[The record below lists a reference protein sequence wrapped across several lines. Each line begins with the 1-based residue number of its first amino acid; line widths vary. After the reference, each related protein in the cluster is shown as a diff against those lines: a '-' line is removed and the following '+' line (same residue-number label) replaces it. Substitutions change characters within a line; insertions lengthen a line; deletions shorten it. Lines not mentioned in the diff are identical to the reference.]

1 MSNNSTIHIFTKSGC
16 PYCARAKAVLNRA
29 GLQYIQHD
37 VKATERDAN
46 ASIYSSGVTTVPQIF
61 LGDYSINGAEDLE
74 ALQQSGRLAEL
85 MQAILRSSAK
95 PIVGSDLQLEAVSD
109 DELARGAE
117 DTLLREY
124 IPASD
129 GSRDDDPE
137 AWPLLRFYKQFFGFW
152 PNCFEYMHPWPE
164 LYKLFVYCHNMSA
177 VKMAKEILGDTMMYA
192 SAFSTSNA
200 HGCSYCQV
208 HSAATGDEESVD
220 VVKQLKAAQKGDFS
234 GLIGPFEVALADL
247 AAAATTNKVTPELI
261 ARIRELAP
269 QGRGPSQ
276 DANENIMGIGL
287 IVAAFGFLNVFNDL
301 TSVEI
306 EGDWMQKGQSV
317 GVDAGRHGAGEANP
331 SNLDYDI
338 PEGGP
343 SIPELFAKYE
353 AAVGDLENYAEREFG
368 MIPAWFKAL
377 PAPLR
382 KRHAYLYGELTGE
395 RDHTLVPTELK
406 HLMMRVSAIA
416 RGYDILA
423 ADEAFMAYHN
433 SDQSAVSIKRI
444 RQCYAAATGLAD
456 DEGVFTD
463 KEKAAL
469 QLAWVGSQQPLT
481 TPRRFVQSAIN
492 RFEPVELIHLIGVCA
507 IASMVQRLTA
517 VTQPQMSP
525 KVAAFMEKNS
535 LETQTL
541 ALRYPL
547 PTASL
552 AGIA

>member
-1 MSNNSTIHIFTKSGC
+1 MNNDSTIHIFTKPGC
-16 PYCARAKAVLNRA
+16 PYCGRAKAVLNEAR
-29 GLQYIQHD
+29 LPLPYIEYD

-46 ASIYSSGVTTVPQIF
+46 SSIYASGVATVPQIF
-61 LGDYSINGAEDLE
+61 FGDYHINGAEDLE

-85 MQAILRSSAK
+85 VRATAGRKLS
-95 PIVGSDLQLEAVSD
+95 LEKVSD
-109 DELARGAE
+109 AELARGAK

-164 LYKLFVYCHNMSA
+164 MYRLFIYCHNMSA

-192 SAFSTSNA
+192 SGFATSNA

-208 HSAATGDEESVD
+208 HSAATGDEASVD

-247 AAAATTNKVTPELI
+247 AAAATTNRVTPELI
-261 ARIRELAP
+261 DRIRELAP

-276 DANENIMGIGL
+276 NANENIMGIGL

-306 EGDWMQKGQSV
+306 EGDWMQKGSTV
-317 GVDAGRHGAGEANP
+317 GVEAGRHGSGEGNP
-331 SNLDYDI
+331 SNLDYEI

-353 AAVGDLENYAEREFG
+353 AAVGDLEDYAERAFG
-368 MIPAWFKAL
+368 TMPSWFKAF

-395 RDHTLVPTELK
+395 KSHTLFSAELK
-406 HLMMRVSAIA
+406 HLMLRVSAIA
-416 RGYDILA
+416 RGHNTLA
-423 ADEAFMAYHN
+423 ADEAFMAYHA
-433 SDQSAVSIKRI
+433 SDRTPKSIQRI
-444 RQCYAAATGLAD
+444 RQCYAAATGLTN
-456 DEGVFTD
+456 DEGVFTE

-481 TPRRFVQSAIN
+481 TPRRFVQSAIDL
-492 RFEPVELIHLIGVCA
+492 FEPVELVHLIGVCA
-507 IASMVQRLTA
+507 IASMTQRFTA
-517 VTQPQMSP
+517 VTQPQVSP
-525 KVAAFMEKNS
+525 KVAAFMEKNR
-535 LETQTL
+535 LETEAL
-541 ALRYPL
+541 ALRYPM

-552 AGIA
+552 AGVS

>member
-1 MSNNSTIHIFTKSGC
+1 MSNNSTIHIFTKPGC
-16 PYCARAKAVLNRA
+16 PYCGRAKAVLDEA
-29 GLQYIQHD
+29 GLPYIAHD

-46 ASIYSSGVTTVPQIF
+46 GSIYASGVATVPQIF
-61 LGDYSINGAEDLE
+61 FGDYHINGAEDLE

-85 MQAILRSSAK
+85 VRATAGHKLN
-95 PIVGSDLQLEAVSD
+95 LEEVSD
-109 DELARGAE
+109 AELARGAE

-129 GSRDDDPE
+129 GSRDEDSE

-152 PNCFEYMHPWPE
+152 PNCFEYMHQWPE
-164 LYKLFVYCHNMSA
+164 MYKLFIYCHNMSA

-192 SAFSTSNA
+192 SAFATSNA

-220 VVKQLKAAQKGDFS
+220 VVKQLKAAQEGDFS

-247 AAAATTNKVTPELI
+247 AAAATTNRVTPELI
-261 ARIRELAP
+261 EKIRELAP

-276 DANENIMGIGL
+276 DAGKNIMGIGL

-306 EGDWMQKGQSV
+306 EGDWMQKGSAV
-317 GVDAGRHGAGEANP
+317 GVDAGRHGSGEANP
-331 SNLDYDI
+331 SNLDYEI

-353 AAVGDLENYAEREFG
+353 AAVGDLEDYAEREFG
-368 MIPAWFKAL
+368 VMPAWFNAF

-395 RDHTLVPTELK
+395 RSHTLFSSELK

-416 RGYDILA
+416 RNHSTLA
-423 ADEAFMAYHN
+423 ADEAFMAYHA
-433 SDQSAVSIKRI
+433 SGHASRSIKRI
-444 RQCYAAATGLAD
+444 RLCYAAATGLAD

-469 QLAWVGSQQPLT
+469 QLAWMGSQQPLT
-481 TPRRFVQSAIN
+481 TPRRFVESAIDL
-492 RFEPVELIHLIGVCA
+492 FEPVELVHLIGVCA
-507 IASMVQRLTA
+507 VASMVQRFTA
-517 VTQPQMSP
+517 VTQPQVSP
-525 KVAAFMEKNS
+525 KVSAFMEKNG
-535 LETQTL
+535 LETQSL

-547 PTASL
+547 PTGSL
-552 AGIA
+552 AGIS